1 MKQNASLALVGAFK
15 SLTLSPAT
23 SLRSCLTA
31 SSTTA
36 LRAIAAKRPRHVRL
50 FSSTAPAAGS
60 WLEPFLD
67 RMKKMR
73 KGRPRVPTGGSVKGT
88 TIAWGDY
95 GLRMRDH
102 DRRIS
107 AKQLKLAE
115 DTIKTRLRGERYR
128 LYKRVNCNVGVFIS
142 GNEVGQPRAPGK
154 QHGRLTPRTDA
165 YGQG

>member
-1 MKQNASLALVGAFK
+1 MKRNASLALTGAFESMRISPVTPLQS
-15 SLTLSPAT
+15 SLIAT
-23 SLRSCLTA
+23 SN
-31 SSTTA
+31 TT
-36 LRAIAAKRPRHVRL
+36 LRAVTAQRPCYVRP
-50 FSSTAPAAGS
+50 FSSTAAAAGS
-60 WLEPFLD
+60 WLEPLLD

-73 KGRPRVPTGGSVKGT
+73 KGRPRVPTGGSFKGT
-88 TIAWGDY
+88 TVAWGDY

-142 GNEVGQPRAPGK
+142 GNEVSPPASLLQA
-154 QHGRLTPRTDA
+154 
-165 YGQG
+165 